1 MNANYMITMLL
12 QAHTIDMGSHHKIFE
27 EILTFILREI
37 QEEPPSSDPP
47 KDTVEEVSTQNND
60 IAKTVRNVHDIV
72 SDYLRS
78 KQISIEDLVTVTPFW
93 PTMESL
99 NPPVISPLAPIH
111 PHRPCALDFFLHR
124 DELQLIGMSM
134 LTEYVS
140 SIRDGAKMGFSQALT
155 STDSNDSA
163 EYAPL
168 VTAVEYIFDSTKSTL
183 IPALVKFS
191 YAVLP
196 SNNTNAIPAIA
207 DAVLINLAER
217 TSSDEESKSRSISKK
232 SKERN
237 KHTENKSSSSSAIRK
252 SGRATKTPLSSY
264 ENRFINK
271 KDPKPKAPL
280 EAKKQPRRTSK
291 KKNTE
296 SVHYVDDGYDDAIY
310 SLAEHSSLGHSS
322 AFNNII
328 SESSHRRSYHPSSSV
343 RENTSYKPIATSN
356 QENVNFS
363 STILPSSSSSS
374 SVMSKQVTS
383 LIIPVTL

>member
-1 MNANYMITMLL
+1 MNANYMIIMLL
-12 QAHTIDMGSHHKIFE
+12 QAHTIDMGSHHNIFE

-47 KDTVEEVSTQNND
+47 KDTVEEVSLQNND

-217 TSSDEESKSRSISKK
+217 TSSDEESNSRSISKK
-232 SKERN
+232 SKER
-237 KHTENKSSSSSAIRK
+237 KQYTENKSSSSSAIRK

-271 KDPKPKAPL
+271 KDPKRKPPL
-280 EAKKQPRRTSK
+280 ETKKQPRRTSK
-291 KKNTE
+291 KKRLNLCIVLMMGMTMRFTLWQNTP
-296 SVHYVDDGYDDAIY
+296 
-310 SLAEHSSLGHSS
+310 LS
-322 AFNNII
+322 ATPR
-328 SESSHRRSYHPSSSV
+328 HLTTLSV
-343 RENTSYKPIATSN
+343 RAVIGALTIHLLPSEK
-356 QENVNFS
+356 
-363 STILPSSSSSS
+363 ILPINQSQHPT
-374 SVMSKQVTS
+374 KKTLIS
-383 LIIPVTL
+383 LQLYYHLHLHRLRLCQSRLLL